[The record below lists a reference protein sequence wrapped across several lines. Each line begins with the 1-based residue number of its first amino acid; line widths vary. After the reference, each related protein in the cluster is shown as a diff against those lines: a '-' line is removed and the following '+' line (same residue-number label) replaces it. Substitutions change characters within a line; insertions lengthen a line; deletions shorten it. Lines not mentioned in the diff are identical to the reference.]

1 MPMLIATFIVIAGLH
16 VLAFILGCMIA
27 DWWDPE

>member
-1 MPMLIATFIVIAGLH
+1 MPMLIATFIVIGLH